1 MEVASLA
8 GSLYQ
13 LTLVDDAT
21 NKMFTYFF
29 KSKSE
34 VSEAFIDFKDEV
46 KNQTGLTIKRFR
58 SDNGTEFVNEKMK
71 SLFKKCG
78 IIHQRSVA
86 YTPQQNG
93 KAERA
98 NRTIVERA
106 RSMLAD
112 AGLPKTFWA
121 EAANTA
127 VYLINRSPTK
137 SQEVTPEEAWSNV
150 KPDLFHLRIFG
161 SDIEFMTPKQKRKKW
176 DHKSCKSGIFIGYP
190 EHTKGYRVYDM
201 ESKQVEK
208 TKMSSSR
215 MKVNFPQKGSC
226 QL

>member
-1 MEVASLA
+1 MKKLRSITSGINFAESSLSTCIPYIKGKHFRAPFPSSDRKYSTPLDLVHDDLCGPMEVASLA

-21 NKMFTYFF
+21 NKMFTYFL

-34 VSEAFIDFKDEV
+34 VSEAFIDFKNEV
-46 KNQTGLTIKRFR
+46 ENQTGLTMKRFW
-58 SDNGTEFVNEKMK
+58 SVNGTEFVNEKMK

-106 RSMLAD
+106 RSMLVD

-121 EAANTA
+121 EAAYTT

-137 SQEVTPEEAWSNV
+137 SQALTPGEAWSNK
-150 KPDLFHLRIFG
+150 KPD
-161 SDIEFMTPKQKRKKW
+161 
-176 DHKSCKSGIFIGYP
+176 
-190 EHTKGYRVYDM
+190 
-201 ESKQVEK
+201 
-208 TKMSSSR
+208 
-215 MKVNFPQKGSC
+215 
-226 QL
+226 